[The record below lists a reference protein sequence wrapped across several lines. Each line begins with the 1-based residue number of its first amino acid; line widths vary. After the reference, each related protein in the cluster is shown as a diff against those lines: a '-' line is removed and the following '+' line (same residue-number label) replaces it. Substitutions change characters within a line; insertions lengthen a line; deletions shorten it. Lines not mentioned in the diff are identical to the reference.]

1 MLALGAFVTQSP
13 KSRLLRHGRP
23 SQCGMLGSDRAAKSF
38 STTNH
43 CFAGVLSCSEG
54 TATGDRGRT
63 LARWLAHRFPKPQFD
78 GVCKCQMRLAPSAPL
93 VISCMRG
100 PLGGF
105 LMEASINRR
114 CSWPLNTWILPRT
127 DRIETGGVETP
138 ATYSSVRHAVNGPQS
153 VHPGRHDTLHYR
165 DKTVPGALRGNERHK
180 RVTSSATWGRVHPC
194 SRDGRESTAFVL
206 VLGAGDI
213 PLVCSSDN

>member
-1 MLALGAFVTQSP
+1 MGDLRNVECLAQIV
-13 KSRLLRHGRP
+13 RP
-23 SQCGMLGSDRAAKSF
+23 SLSAPPTNASLVSSAAQK
-38 STTNH
+38 
-43 CFAGVLSCSEG
+43 GPP
-54 TATGDRGRT
+54 TGDRGRT
-63 LARWLAHRFPKPQFD
+63 LARWLPYRFPKPQFD

-105 LMEASINRR
+105 LMGASINRR

-153 VHPGRHDTLHYR
+153 VHQAATTHSTTVTRRYLGRSGVTNATSGSQARQPGEGSIP
-165 DKTVPGALRGNERHK
+165 V
-180 RVTSSATWGRVHPC
+180 RVMGESRRPSYWC
-194 SRDGRESTAFVL
+194 SVL
-206 VLGAGDI
+206 AISPWCARLI
-213 PLVCSSDN
+213 IR